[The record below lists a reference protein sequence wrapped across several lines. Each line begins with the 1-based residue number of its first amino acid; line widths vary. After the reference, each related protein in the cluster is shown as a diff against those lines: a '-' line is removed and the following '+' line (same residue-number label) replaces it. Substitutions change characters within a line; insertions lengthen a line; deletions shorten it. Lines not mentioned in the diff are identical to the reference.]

1 MSAFDYN
8 KWLKDEI
15 GVQLKP
21 CDCGNKR
28 VKIEYFQEQL
38 FAVCCGF
45 HGCGKRSKALI
56 FEGGGNTLPE
66 PVFRDGSK
74 IIAHL
79 WNDGQFSSDCYQGD
93 EEAQAE

>member
-1 MSAFDYN
+1 MSEFDYN

-21 CDCGNKR
+21 CTCGNNR

-38 FAVCCGF
+38 FARCVGIN
-45 HGCGKRSKALI
+45 GCGNRSKSLL

-66 PVFRDGSK
+66 PVFRDGIK
-74 IIAHL
+74 IAAYL
-79 WNDGQFSSDCYQGD
+79 WNDGQYQQ
-93 EEAQAE
+93 ESET